1 MINFIAN
8 VKRLKK
14 KNKKQ
19 KKKKKKKKSILFLH
33 FILKYNGLLT
43 NF

>member
-19 KKKKKKKKSILFLH
+19 KKKEKIFNYYC
-33 FILKYNGLLT
+33 F
-43 NF
+43 F

>member
-19 KKKKKKKKSILFLH
+19 KKKKKIFNYYC
-33 FILKYNGLLT
+33 F
-43 NF
+43 F